1 MTFSNTP
8 FRLPPLSPL
17 QSYCCAAK
25 PNDSPAA
32 ALCLQDQRRAGVI
45 IERAIATLEDG
56 EDFDD
61 VNIDPAHAMTFSRH
75 LQSNSTLDLA
85 ELRLRSQSKCFT
97 TTNSRKSLSPSR
109 SRENLLSVLERSIA
123 DLDEQDF
130 EDCDDINIDTIDWGR
145 SSHHR
150 NYDSHSEQ

>member
-1 MTFSNTP
+1 MTFSKPLPASSSVTITELLL
-8 FRLPPLSPL
+8 RSQTQRLASRSSLPPRSKE
-17 QSYCCAAK
+17 SRE
-25 PNDSPAA
+25 S
-32 ALCLQDQRRAGVI
+32 I

-75 LQSNSTLDLA
+75 LQSNSTLDLS

-123 DLDEQDF
+123 DLDEQTLK
-130 EDCDDINIDTIDWGR
+130 IVTTSILTRLIGAVQATT
-145 SSHHR
+145 HPT
-150 NYDSHSEQ
+150 DSHSEQ